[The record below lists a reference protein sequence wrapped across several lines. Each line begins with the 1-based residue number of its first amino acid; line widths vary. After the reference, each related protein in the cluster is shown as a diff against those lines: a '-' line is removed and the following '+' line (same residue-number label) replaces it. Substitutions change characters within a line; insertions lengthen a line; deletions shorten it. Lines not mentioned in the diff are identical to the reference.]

1 MGTRLSAPW
10 GSLGPIQAFSWCH
23 WATGCRG
30 RAIMSFQCFTSPG
43 PLFQDR

>member
-1 MGTRLSAPW
+1 MGTWSLSP
-10 GSLGPIQAFSWCH
+10 LGLLWPIQAFSWCH